1 MSKSFDDKIEGRL
14 SGYSSTPAP
23 NSKEAIFA
31 KLDSGNSTF
40 TWIYHYLGGGLLLLS
55 VFMMGR
61 ISNEPANALKS
72 TEMVSQRP
80 SQTDSN
86 NIKNFSSAH
95 DKAEVSAASSLVTI
109 ENHPSIELIDH
120 QNEHLESENA
130 IVVDNQEIEEYT
142 IIDKTMD
149 FNGLSRVGYS
159 SNVIPV
165 ETNLIVLEKEQGIEK
180 IIPTKEKFLK
190 PYFELGSFFMY
201 NRLKPNLTDDIYIAD
216 FDSPFGMSIS
226 RFGLGASV
234 GFERQWNEK
243 LSTRLGLLF
252 NNYNQSYSFTIRETK
267 PDSVIVSNEFVEPVF
282 NRDTVQINKRVS
294 TLGMKFQSTWNFPSS
309 YNSLFVSM
317 EYHRRISDGPS
328 LSYDGQIYELSSR
341 NQYLLELGLRKKLFE
356 LKNGDFFVI
365 PGIRYALTRWKSDQI
380 IDVKPFSV
388 GVSLNYTL
396 K

>member
-1 MSKSFDDKIEGRL
+1 MSKSFDDKIGGRL

-142 IIDKTMD
+142 IIDKTMY

-159 SNVIPV
+159 SIDIPI
-165 ETNLIVLEKEQGIEK
+165 ETNLIVLEKEQGIKK

-328 LSYDGQIYELSSR
+328 LSYDGQI
-341 NQYLLELGLRKKLFE
+341 
-356 LKNGDFFVI
+356 
-365 PGIRYALTRWKSDQI
+365 
-380 IDVKPFSV
+380 
-388 GVSLNYTL
+388 
-396 K
+396 